1 MTPRPSAPGPTDP
14 PDSPIPGFSRPS
26 LVLFP
31 GSLGDFLC
39 FLPALHSLLS
49 RAGSGQ
55 VALAVRGA
63 AFEIAQSLGGLR
75 AVYLLDRGMFAG
87 LFSSSFG
94 DRRREEHFFSS
105 FRSVF
110 SWFGHSHGQVQAKL
124 RRYSQDVYSFPFF
137 IGQDPG
143 QGHSSR
149 YYLDCVGISEI
160 RCPSLPLG
168 SRDWTAGEQ
177 YWQTMGWSSR
187 TQMLV
192 IHPGSGGKRKR
203 WESAG
208 FSAVAQWWKHGQA
221 REVIVLLGPAEE
233 AEYQRWRTVGH
244 VIHGSPIWFVAT
256 LLGRASLYLGND
268 SGVSHLA
275 GSVGARGSVIF
286 GPTRPEQWKPLGGS
300 LSIIRNRSYRQSSPD
315 VEGISLSE
323 VPVERVIAALRGAV

>member
-1 MTPRPSAPGPTDP
+1 MKMSGH
-14 PDSPIPGFSRPS
+14 S

-55 VALAVRGA
+55 VTLAVRGS
-63 AFEIAQSLGGLR
+63 AFEIAQSLVGLR
-75 AVYLLDRGMFAG
+75 AVYLLDRGVFAG
-87 LFSSSFG
+87 LFSPSFG
-94 DRRREEHFFSS
+94 DRQQEGRFFSP

-110 SWFGHSHGQVQAKL
+110 SWFGHRHRQVQANLK
-124 RRYSQDVYSFPFF
+124 RYSRDVYSFPFF
-137 IGQDPG
+137 VGQAPS
-143 QGHSSR
+143 QGHASR
-149 YYLDCVGISEI
+149 YYLDCVGIPEV

-168 SRDWTAGEQ
+168 ARERTAGEV
-177 YWQTMGWSSR
+177 YWQAMGWSSR
-187 TQMLV
+187 TQVLV
-192 IHPGSGGKRKR
+192 LHPGSGGKRKR
-203 WESAG
+203 WDSAG
-208 FSAVAQWWKHGQA
+208 FSAVAQWWRHSHTRQA

-233 AEYQRWRTVGH
+233 AERQRWQTVGH
-244 VIHGSPIWFVAT
+244 VVHGYPVWSVAA

-286 GPTRPEQWKPLGGS
+286 GPTRPEQWKPLGGGM
-300 LSIIRNRSYRQSSPD
+300 SIIRNELYRQISPD

-323 VPVERVIAALRGAV
+323 VPVERVIAALQGAAG